1 MTESESG
8 VLPLH
13 YTSITN
19 FFALCAEKNAFII
32 SQCIIIITKRKNL
45 SSIILKKDA
54 LFIVFMQILLYNDL
68 NS

>member
-13 YTSITN
+13 YTSISN
-19 FFALCAEKNAFII
+19 FLHCMPKNTFVI

-54 LFIVFMQILLYNDL
+54 LFIVFVQILLYNDL

>member
-13 YTSITN
+13 YTSISN
-19 FFALCAEKNAFII
+19 FFAVLKNVFII

-54 LFIVFMQILLYNDL
+54 LFIVFVQILLYNDL